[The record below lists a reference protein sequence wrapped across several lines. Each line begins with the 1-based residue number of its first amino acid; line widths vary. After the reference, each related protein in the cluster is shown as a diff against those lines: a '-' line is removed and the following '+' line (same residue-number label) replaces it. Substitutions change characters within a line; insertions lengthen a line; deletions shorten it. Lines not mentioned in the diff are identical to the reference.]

1 MSSVTAQNI
10 KQNNNDPQY
19 AVNPTRFV
27 LWLLIVASIMLF
39 AGFTSAYIVRRAEGN
54 WMQFAL
60 PASLWI
66 STFTILLSS
75 VSMVWAYRAAKKD
88 SINQVKYGLITTLLL
103 GFIFLYSQYNAFFD
117 LVEMGV
123 YLSGSNVAGSFLIII
138 AGVHFAHIL
147 GGLLWLFIVLYQSF
161 NFKVHKKNILNISLC
176 NTYWHF
182 IGLLWVYLFV
192 FFMLYR

>member
-88 SINQVKYGLITTLLL
+88 SINQVKYGLITTLVL

-123 YLSGSNVAGSFLIII
+123 YLFRIQRGRFFSDHYCRSTFRS
-138 AGVHFAHIL
+138 HFGRVTLVNHC
-147 GGLLWLFIVLYQSF
+147 FIPKL
-161 NFKVHKKNILNISLC
+161 
-176 NTYWHF
+176 
-182 IGLLWVYLFV
+182 
-192 FFMLYR
+192 